1 MSDDIQ
7 RFSITTNNL
16 YDLNDIFP
24 EKVTQFECF
33 EFSSMESDI
42 SAYETLSTPETKIF
56 YPEPFIASPS
66 FVHEELWFMHIL
78 HFQHWLWFFFISLI
92 MFFFIT
98 FVNVVR
104 WCNLRTRPRRE
115 TRGVS
120 RSKCA
125 DLITACVPVSWA
137 AAIIITETVDATDY
151 YDGFGTGEIVVGI
164 RAYQWG
170 WEYFYPKS
178 IDLNYNVNPSYSS
191 IVGNSLKYTSSSSTH
206 LKANTLWKYHQNKNT
221 GSSTSTPAHLLL
233 LPNDN
238 SNILN
243 FMNFD
248 EIGLNTVKDSTAFKK
263 IQFFSKTNTES
274 IFNLKSDFE
283 SNYYRL
289 SSLYNTDLKLMS
301 SLNYGISR
309 QHNYSS
315 LASSNRLS
323 TTSLDKNSVDKFFSY
338 NLNTELQNSS
348 LNDNS
353 YIDSTTQNMVDVNK
367 SEPTLQNFFFENNQ
381 KHFLNTANS
390 YPLLKSFSDIET
402 DSKKN
407 LNPVKAYNNAN
418 FKKKN
423 LLYTD
428 WLSSTTLTQTDLV
441 SSNPLSSY
449 VSDIFNKESVSKFK
463 NLKSNDLQLLSSER
477 NVRLLGNY
485 NSPNYNHNFSKY
497 GNDASSINEQLKNLH
512 STTNQNSLYTLS
524 KLNWSNLDQ
533 SVRLF
538 NNSVSM
544 PTEHAPIMSS
554 SPYFNNTSYDFFEK
568 KWRWF
573 NSEHAKK

>member
-1 MSDDIQ
+1 
-7 RFSITTNNL
+7 
-16 YDLNDIFP
+16 
-24 EKVTQFECF
+24 
-33 EFSSMESDI
+33 
-42 SAYETLSTPETKIF
+42 
-56 YPEPFIASPS
+56 
-66 FVHEELWFMHIL
+66 
-78 HFQHWLWFFFISLI
+78 
-92 MFFFIT
+92 
-98 FVNVVR
+98 
-104 WCNLRTRPRRE
+104 
-115 TRGVS
+115 
-120 RSKCA
+120 
-125 DLITACVPVSWA
+125 
-137 AAIIITETVDATDY
+137 
-151 YDGFGTGEIVVGI
+151 
-164 RAYQWG
+164 
-170 WEYFYPKS
+170 
-178 IDLNYNVNPSYSS
+178 
-191 IVGNSLKYTSSSSTH
+191 
-206 LKANTLWKYHQNKNT
+206 
-221 GSSTSTPAHLLL
+221 
-233 LPNDN
+233 
-238 SNILN
+238 
-243 FMNFD
+243 MNFD

-568 KWRWF
+568 NEDDLTPNMLKSKDESAPSHIF
-573 NSEHAKK
+573 NTY